1 MQYSTIFFTGKRY
14 AVDNEEI
21 IQYNKMVTE
30 DLEIMQ
36 GPVSLLDFMPWLLK
50 ILPGFI
56 LNGVM
61 KIDVM
66 EKHLNEIDEHL
77 KVLNYVSC
85 NRKSN

>member
-1 MQYSTIFFTGKRY
+1 M
-14 AVDNEEI
+14 DNEEI
-21 IQYNKMVTE
+21 IQYNKMVT
-30 DLEIMQ
+30 DSIEIIQ
-36 GPVSLLDFMPWLLK
+36 GPVSLLNVMPWLLK

-61 KIDVM
+61 TIDVM
-66 EKHLNEIDEHL
+66 EHHLNKIDEHF